1 MKSKYVMI
9 AALATMMAG
18 CSNDENEVNDGPV
31 AAQVYAEIGNRA
43 VSRATATAW
52 QGDDRIGISTID
64 GTEADATKTKYANV
78 PYIYKSSNF
87 VFDETASGKTPI
99 YFEDTKVVTFR
110 AYYPYNP
117 NVTAAT
123 TSIADISTTD
133 QTNQE
138 NFDYM
143 FAKGATASKSG
154 SEVKFVNNTTISG
167 GIDASFHH
175 CMSQLTFVFTA
186 GDGVTAGD
194 LEENLKNFKIEGV
207 VNSGSFDTTN
217 GTAKAKESPEPT
229 DKGITTSTFTD
240 NNTKASVILFPQTAP
255 IADGKFKIVL
265 TLDGVDYSAE
275 LTLPAAPS
283 SANGAFTAGVSVE
296 YTITIQKTGLEV
308 ESAEITDWTKATGT
322 GTATMG

>member
-1 MKSKYVMI
+1 MI
-9 AALATMMAG
+9 AALATMMAA
-18 CSNDENEVNDGPV
+18 CSNDENEVNNGPV

-52 QGDDRIGISTID
+52 EDDNRIGISTID
-64 GTEADATKTKYANV
+64 GTGADATTTKYANV

-123 TSIADISTTD
+123 TMIENISTTD

-143 FAKGATASKSG
+143 FAQGATASKSG
-154 SEVKFVNNTTISG
+154 SKVYFVNTTD

-175 CMSQLTFVFTA
+175 CMSQLTFNFTA
-186 GDGVTAGD
+186 GNGVTDTD
-194 LEENLKNFKIEGV
+194 LGNLTNLTIKDV

-217 GTAKAKESPEPT
+217 GTAAAAKIDGNT
-229 DKGITTSTFTD
+229 GITIANVS
-240 NNTKASVILFPQTAP
+240 NANASVILFPQDAP
-255 IADGKFKIVL
+255 IADGKFNISL
-265 TLDGVDYSAE
+265 TLGGVTYVAP
-275 LTLPAAPS
+275 LTLPTEVAE
-283 SANGAFTAGVSVE
+283 GKFKEGVSVA
-296 YTITIQKTGLEV
+296 YTITIQKTGLTV
-308 ESAEITDWTKATGT
+308 NSAEIADWIKATGT
-322 GTATMG
+322 GTAEMG

>member
-9 AALATMMAG
+9 AALATMMAA
-18 CSNDENEVNDGPV
+18 CSNDENEVNNGPV

-52 QGDDRIGISTID
+52 EDDNRIGISTID
-64 GTEADATKTKYANV
+64 GTGADATKTKYANV

-138 NFDYM
+138 DFDYM
-143 FAKGATASKSG
+143 FATDATASKSG
-154 SEVKFVNNTTISG
+154 SEVKFVNNTTSD

-175 CMSQLTFVFTA
+175 CMSQLTFNFTA
-186 GDGVTAGD
+186 GNGVTDTD
-194 LEENLKNFKIEGV
+194 LGNLTNLTIKDV

-217 GTAKAKESPEPT
+217 GTAAAKIDGNT
-229 DKGITTSTFTD
+229 GITIANVS
-240 NNTKASVILFPQTAP
+240 NANASVILFPQDAP
-255 IADGKFKIVL
+255 IADGKFNISL
-265 TLDGVDYSAE
+265 TLGGVTYVAP
-275 LTLPAAPS
+275 LTLPTEVAE
-283 SANGAFTAGVSVE
+283 GKFKEGVSVA
-296 YTITIQKTGLEV
+296 YTITIQKTGLTV
-308 ESAEITDWTKATGT
+308 NSAEIADWIKATGT
-322 GTATMG
+322 GTATMQ